1 LVNSLGIGDT
11 RDMDEVGAVET
22 MDTKLQKN
30 GARQDKMLNRVR
42 NIRLM
47 RMILLYEDKNA
58 TLITE

>member
-1 LVNSLGIGDT
+1 
-11 RDMDEVGAVET
+11 MDEVGAVET